1 LNNFLTTYSAVINM
15 YFFFH
20 RCSRGVWWTW
30 WCIFITGVPEWN
42 CLGQTAPEI
51 WQSSSCH
58 GCAPL
63 PLDATTKRR
72 DNSHEWSIK
81 NEHSFTCNVTQLI
94 FAMFGFCCYREHA
107 QKKREKR
114 VPYNWHFKQT
124 KNKNWILNPWVK
136 NRTFNLAW
144 RYYLA
149 PPINVRSHCNV
160 FIVLQVFSRAPHW
173 ILSRSYKRF
182 NITVGDYD

>member
-1 LNNFLTTYSAVINM
+1 MDIIQTLLQTLQQISRPLQTFSQTSRAPLTCLLVCLNNFLTTYSAVINM

-20 RCSRGVWWTW
+20 RCSHGVWWTW
-30 WCIFITGVPEWN
+30 WWIFITGVPEWN

-81 NEHSFTCNVTQLI
+81 NVHSFTCNVTQLI
-94 FAMFGFCCYREHA
+94 FTMFGCCCKNMY
-107 QKKREKR
+107 KRKECHIID
-114 VPYNWHFKQT
+114 N
-124 KNKNWILNPWVK
+124 
-136 NRTFNLAW
+136 
-144 RYYLA
+144 
-149 PPINVRSHCNV
+149 
-160 FIVLQVFSRAPHW
+160 
-173 ILSRSYKRF
+173 LSRQKIKIEF
-182 NITVGDYD
+182 